1 MAKKEKRETRK
12 QQLKSIKADIS
23 KKIEA
28 ALTDLKAG
36 LGEKKFRKRLKKAS
50 ALFSEGIP
58 VSTKETKPQKTKKS
72 KPVAE
77 VISEEAAVATA

>member
-1 MAKKEKRETRK
+1 MAKKEKKETKK
-12 QQLKSIKADIS
+12 QLLKNTKADIS

-50 ALFSEGIP
+50 AIFSEGIA
-58 VSTKETKPQKTKKS
+58 VSTKES
-72 KPVAE
+72 KPRKTRK
-77 VISEEAAVATA
+77 SRSTEEPVVEELAVATA